1 MTSLLR
7 FGWLPIQRAA
17 VCNFRTYKL
26 EKQVQQD
33 LTISWNGF
41 QDHNDKLFSW
51 KPAKCLKPSLGEGNK
66 EQSWKNTV
74 LKSTAHESIS
84 GGLGSFL
91 KNCYYCKKLI
101 DQGKDVYMYRDLCAF
116 CTEDCRSLQIELD
129 EKSQMQSAKSGGVVQ
144 EQDLIVLDN
153 GSFVVKH

>member
-1 MTSLLR
+1 MSGKR
-7 FGWLPIQRAA
+7 SRVGSSS
-17 VCNFRTYKL
+17 NFI
-26 EKQVQQD
+26 EKQ
-33 LTISWNGF
+33 
-41 QDHNDKLFSW
+41 LFNHKSLPANYEKEVPGASSYVR

-101 DQGKDVYMYRDLCAF
+101 DQGKDVYMYR
-116 CTEDCRSLQIELD
+116 
-129 EKSQMQSAKSGGVVQ
+129 
-144 EQDLIVLDN
+144 
-153 GSFVVKH
+153 